1 MKDLLLGKLLL
12 KLTINLKSNP
22 MKKKLSVLF
31 VLLIAVVTF
40 THAQSKKEVEA
51 DLIKC
56 TTAKDSIQNLL
67 TGLSVSYD
75 SINKVCIA
83 YDTMYNAIK
92 EKVFLDDFDP
102 ANMSELI
109 DSLQTEAFSGTT
121 VLNDSITVFND
132 SITVLQVE
140 NTELKAKIESM
151 TAGTDGETE
160 IVNSLKQLKDLLD
173 ANILTQEEFDAKKA
187 VLIEKL

>member
-1 MKDLLLGKLLL
+1 
-12 KLTINLKSNP
+12 
-22 MKKKLSVLF
+22 MKKKLSVFF

-40 THAQSKKEVEA
+40 THAQSKKEVEE
-51 DLIKC
+51 DFIKC
-56 TTAKDSIQNLL
+56 TSAKDSIQNLL

-92 EKVFLDDFDP
+92 EKVFLDDFEP

-109 DSLQTEAFSGTT
+109 DSLQTEAFSGIT
-121 VLNDSITVFND
+121 VLNDSITVLND
-132 SITVLQVE
+132 SITVQQVE
-140 NTELKAKIESM
+140 NAELIAKIESM
-151 TAGTDGETE
+151 AADPGDETE
-160 IVNSLKQLKDLLD
+160 IVDDLKQLKELLD

-187 VLIEKL
+187 LLIEKL

>member
-1 MKDLLLGKLLL
+1 
-12 KLTINLKSNP
+12 

-67 TGLSVSYD
+67 SGLSASYD

-102 ANMSELI
+102 ADMSELI
-109 DSLQTEAFSGTT
+109 DSLQTESFSGTT
-121 VLNDSITVFND
+121 VLNDSITVLND
-132 SITVLQVE
+132 SIIVLQVE
-140 NTELKAKIESM
+140 NTELEAKIESM
-151 TAGTDGETE
+151 AAGTDSETE
-160 IVNSLKQLKDLLD
+160 IVDSLKQLKDLLD

>member
-1 MKDLLLGKLLL
+1 
-12 KLTINLKSNP
+12 
-22 MKKKLSVLF
+22 MKKKFSVLF
-31 VLLIAVVTF
+31 LLLIAVVTF

-56 TTAKDSIQNLL
+56 TATKDSIQNLL

-121 VLNDSITVFND
+121 VLNDSITVLND

-140 NTELKAKIESM
+140 NTELIAKIESM
-151 TAGTDGETE
+151 TADTRSETE

>member
-1 MKDLLLGKLLL
+1 
-12 KLTINLKSNP
+12 

-31 VLLIAVVTF
+31 LLLIAVVTF

-51 DLIKC
+51 DLSKC
-56 TTAKDSIQNLL
+56 TTAKDSIQNVL
-67 TGLSVSYD
+67 TGLSASYD

-109 DSLQTEAFSGTT
+109 DSLQTEAFSGTN
-121 VLNDSITVFND
+121 VLNDSITV
-132 SITVLQVE
+132 LQEE
-140 NTELKAKIESM
+140 NAELIAKMESM
-151 TAGTDGETE
+151 TAATDSEDE
-160 IVNSLKQLKDLLD
+160 IVNDLKQLKDLLD

-187 VLIEKL
+187 VLLEKL

>member
-1 MKDLLLGKLLL
+1 
-12 KLTINLKSNP
+12 

-56 TTAKDSIQNLL
+56 TTAKDSIHNLL
-67 TGLSVSYD
+67 TGLSASYD

-121 VLNDSITVFND
+121 VLNDSITV
-132 SITVLQVE
+132 LQVE
-140 NTELKAKIESM
+140 NAELIAKIESM
-151 TAGTDGETE
+151 TAGTGGETE
-160 IVNSLKQLKDLLD
+160 IVNSLKQLKELLD

-187 VLIEKL
+187 VLLEKL

>member
-1 MKDLLLGKLLL
+1 
-12 KLTINLKSNP
+12 

-31 VLLIAVVTF
+31 VLLITVVTF

-51 DLIKC
+51 DLIKS

-102 ANMSELI
+102 ADMSELI

-121 VLNDSITVFND
+121 VLNDSITVLND

-140 NTELKAKIESM
+140 NTELIAKIESM
-151 TAGTDGETE
+151 TAGTGGEAE
-160 IVNSLKQLKDLLD
+160 IVNSLKLLKDLLD

>member
-1 MKDLLLGKLLL
+1 
-12 KLTINLKSNP
+12 

-92 EKVFLDDFDP
+92 EKVFLDDFDL

-121 VLNDSITVFND
+121 VLNDSITVLND
-132 SITVLQVE
+132 SITVQQVE
-140 NTELKAKIESM
+140 NAELKAKIESM
-151 TAGTDGETE
+151 TAGTGGETE

>member
-1 MKDLLLGKLLL
+1 
-12 KLTINLKSNP
+12 

-75 SINKVCIA
+75 SINKVCTE
-83 YDTMYNAIK
+83 YDAMYNAIK

-102 ANMSELI
+102 VICRS
-109 DSLQTEAFSGTT
+109 
-121 VLNDSITVFND
+121 
-132 SITVLQVE
+132 
-140 NTELKAKIESM
+140 
-151 TAGTDGETE
+151 
-160 IVNSLKQLKDLLD
+160 
-173 ANILTQEEFDAKKA
+173 
-187 VLIEKL
+187 

>member
-1 MKDLLLGKLLL
+1 
-12 KLTINLKSNP
+12 

-102 ANMSELI
+102 ADMSELI
-109 DSLQTEAFSGTT
+109 DSLQTESFSGTT
-121 VLNDSITVFND
+121 VLNDSITVLND
-132 SITVLQVE
+132 SIIVLQVE
-140 NTELKAKIESM
+140 NTELEAKIESM
-151 TAGTDGETE
+151 AAGTDSETE
-160 IVNSLKQLKDLLD
+160 IVDSLKQLKDLLD

>member
-1 MKDLLLGKLLL
+1 
-12 KLTINLKSNP
+12 

-67 TGLSVSYD
+67 TGLSASYD

-102 ANMSELI
+102 TDMSELI
-109 DSLQTEAFSGTT
+109 DSLQTESFSGTT
-121 VLNDSITVFND
+121 VLNDSITVLND

-140 NTELKAKIESM
+140 NTELEAKIESM
-151 TAGTDGETE
+151 AAGTDSETE
-160 IVNSLKQLKDLLD
+160 IVDSLKQLKDLLD

>member
-1 MKDLLLGKLLL
+1 
-12 KLTINLKSNP
+12 

-31 VLLIAVVTF
+31 VLLITVVTF

-67 TGLSVSYD
+67 SGLSASYD

-102 ANMSELI
+102 ADMSELI

-121 VLNDSITVFND
+121 VLNDSISVLND
-132 SITVLQVE
+132 SITVLQVD
-140 NTELKAKIESM
+140 NAELKAKMENM
-151 TAGTDGETE
+151 TAATGDETE

>member
-1 MKDLLLGKLLL
+1 
-12 KLTINLKSNP
+12 

-67 TGLSVSYD
+67 SGLSASYD

-109 DSLQTEAFSGTT
+109 DSLQTEAFSGIT
-121 VLNDSITVFND
+121 VLNDSITVMND

-140 NTELKAKIESM
+140 NAELIAKIESM
-151 TAGTDGETE
+151 TADTGSETE
-160 IVNSLKQLKDLLD
+160 RVNSLKQLKELLD

-187 VLIEKL
+187 ELIEEL

>member
-1 MKDLLLGKLLL
+1 
-12 KLTINLKSNP
+12 
-22 MKKKLSVLF
+22 MKKKLSVLI
-31 VLLIAVVTF
+31 VLLITVVTF

-67 TGLSVSYD
+67 SGLSASYD
-75 SINKVCIA
+75 SINKVCTA

-102 ANMSELI
+102 ADMSELI
-109 DSLQTEAFSGTT
+109 DSLQTESFSGTT
-121 VLNDSITVFND
+121 VLNDSITVLND
-132 SITVLQVE
+132 SIIVLQVE
-140 NTELKAKIESM
+140 NTELEAKIESM
-151 TAGTDGETE
+151 AAGTDSETE
-160 IVNSLKQLKDLLD
+160 IVDSLKQLKDLLD

>member
-1 MKDLLLGKLLL
+1 
-12 KLTINLKSNP
+12 

-121 VLNDSITVFND
+121 LLNDSITVLND
-132 SITVLQVE
+132 STTVLQVE
-140 NTELKAKIESM
+140 NAELIAKIESM
-151 TAGTDGETE
+151 TADTRSETE

>member
-1 MKDLLLGKLLL
+1 
-12 KLTINLKSNP
+12 

-40 THAQSKKEVEA
+40 THAQSKKEVEE

-56 TTAKDSIQNLL
+56 TSAKDSIQNLL
-67 TGLSVSYD
+67 SGLSISYD

-102 ANMSELI
+102 SNMSELI
-109 DSLQTEAFSGTT
+109 DSLQTEAFSGIT
-121 VLNDSITVFND
+121 VLNDSITVLND
-132 SITVLQVE
+132 STTVLQVE
-140 NTELKAKIESM
+140 NAELIAKIESM
-151 TAGTDGETE
+151 TAGTGGEDE
-160 IVNSLKQLKDLLD
+160 IVNSLKLLKDLLD

>member
-1 MKDLLLGKLLL
+1 
-12 KLTINLKSNP
+12 

-67 TGLSVSYD
+67 SGLSASYD

-121 VLNDSITVFND
+121 VLNDSITVLND
-132 SITVLQVE
+132 SIIVLQVE
-140 NTELKAKIESM
+140 NTELEAKIESM
-151 TAGTDGETE
+151 AAGTDSETE
-160 IVNSLKQLKDLLD
+160 IVDSLKQLKDLLD